1 MEAVV
6 NKTIIFHSSIKDFR
20 SQLGLRLKIDP
31 LYSASP
37 MASKGTNLTDQEIL
51 EARIAEQLV
60 LEKFP
65 ISDSDVEQRIQDFQ
79 RSLKLDRAALTEL
92 LRREGFS
99 FTTYFELMR
108 IAIAKQNLV
117 ERELRSKAVVSD
129 EELKSAYF
137 AKSGAQGAKFRGTV
151 KVLLRSEAK
160 DMFKSP
166 AASKEFFEAERK
178 RMLDGTPSTEWLDLG
193 HIAIK
198 EMSPKLLEVT
208 RQLKVG
214 EVSYPYEDNNRL
226 NLVKVVEIRT
236 EDDPDFDRERD
247 NLRGQM
253 MQIEIQR
260 QFELWTERQKATVSI
275 RRTTKPA

>member
-6 NKTIIFHSSIKDFR
+6 NKTIILHSSIKDFR
-20 SQLGLRLKIDP
+20 AQLGLRLKIDP
-31 LYSASP
+31 LFSVSP
-37 MASKGTNLTDQEIL
+37 LAAKGINITDQEIL
-51 EARIAEQLV
+51 EARIQEQLV

-65 ISDSDVEQRIQDFQ
+65 ISDAEVEQRIQDFQ
-79 RSLKLDRAALTEL
+79 RSLKIDRPGLTEL
-92 LRREGFS
+92 LRREGYAI
-99 FTTYFELMR
+99 TAYFEMMR

-137 AKSGAQGAKFRGTV
+137 AKSGAQGAKFRGTI

-160 DMFKSP
+160 ELFKSP
-166 AASKEFFEAERK
+166 TASKEFFEAERK
-178 RMLDGTPSTEWLDLG
+178 RMLDGTPSSEWLDLG

-198 EMSPKLLEVT
+198 EMTPKLLEVT

-214 EVSYPYEDNNRL
+214 EVSYAYEDNNRL
-226 NLVKVVEIRT
+226 NLVKVVDIRT
-236 EDDPDFDRERD
+236 DDDPDFEREKE
-247 NLRGQM
+247 NLRAQM

-260 QFELWTERQKATVSI
+260 QFELWTDRQKATVSI
-275 RRTTKPA
+275 RRTTKPS